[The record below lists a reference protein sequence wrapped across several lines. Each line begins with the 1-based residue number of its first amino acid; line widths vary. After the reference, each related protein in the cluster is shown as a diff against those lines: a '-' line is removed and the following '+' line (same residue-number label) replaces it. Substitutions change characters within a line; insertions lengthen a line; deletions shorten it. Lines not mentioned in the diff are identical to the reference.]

1 MDLCSLF
8 ETYLSG
14 VHPFIENS
22 GVKVGVALGS
32 PQTTMLSKGAYG
44 WPVTDNACKR
54 VNKMKVATRSYHQF
68 DVLTSADF
76 RLCGKTLSA
85 LS

>member
-1 MDLCSLF
+1 LCSLF

-32 PQTTMLSKGAYG
+32 P
-44 WPVTDNACKR
+44 
-54 VNKMKVATRSYHQF
+54 
-68 DVLTSADF
+68 
-76 RLCGKTLSA
+76 
-85 LS
+85 